1 MFDTPPSVSLSR
13 SSIQEFQAAKKMLRK
28 GVLRLAACAQARR
41 LYVGHG
47 GTGATS
53 TSTPDN
59 PTANDD
65 PTPAETKLAFTSTVY
80 GKDPASAAEL
90 TAAQA
95 ATAED
100 LKRAAAVSA
109 VAGAGAPASQGHDAR
124 AMFDSAMSQQ
134 AEDGKSSD
142 SVKRDVAA
150 DTPDATRVAFRG
162 SAYGKDPEAD
172 AAHSEQEVEDLRSR
186 VGGSSRRSGAAPV
199 HDSRNMFDSDLT
211 QGAGSARGS
220 DSIKRHVATD
230 TPDATRVAFRASAY
244 GKDPQ
249 AAAAHSAQEAAEVE
263 ALRKAAGAGAGA
275 GSTAA
280 AAPVH
285 DSRSMFDSD
294 LTQSAGSTRGSD
306 SIKRDVGA
314 DTPDATRVAFRSSA
328 YGKDPQGA
336 AAHTDDE
343 AVEVAALR
351 KTVGGGAG
359 AGSTTA
365 APVHDSRSMFDSDLA
380 QGAGNSRTSDAIKR
394 DVATDTPEATRL
406 VFGGSDYGK
415 DPNSMTLTA
424 EKKEEI
430 EALAKRAGAGTATAD
445 AAPIHHSRS
454 MFDSDLTQS
463 AGVVRDSTAINREV
477 TTDTPDK
484 TRLAFKASVYGKDTS
499 LARQH
504 ADENIK
510 ADVQMLRERS
520 GKGRSGAG
528 PAVEAA
534 GQRPQAPVHHDRS
547 MFDSDLTQGAGAVRE
562 SAAIKRHV
570 ETDTPDLTRLSFF
583 GSTCKFVH

>member
-1 MFDTPPSVSLSR
+1 
-13 SSIQEFQAAKKMLRK
+13 MLRK
-28 GVLRLAACAQARR
+28 GVLRVAACAQAQR

-47 GTGATS
+47 GKGTAIGARAWLS
-53 TSTPDN
+53 SASTPDS

-65 PTPAETKLAFTSTVY
+65 PTPAETKLAFASTVY

-95 ATAED
+95 AAAKD
-100 LKRAAAVSA
+100 LKRAAAASA

-172 AAHSEQEVEDLRSR
+172 AAHSEQEVEALRSK
-186 VGGSSRRSGAAPV
+186 VGGSSRRSRAAPV

-220 DSIKRHVATD
+220 DSIKRDVATD
-230 TPDATRVAFRASAY
+230 TPDVTRIAFRASAY

-263 ALRKAAGAGAGA
+263 VLRKAAGAGAGA
-275 GSTAA
+275 GSTD

-306 SIKRDVGA
+306 SIKREVAA

-359 AGSTTA
+359 AGSTIA

-380 QGAGNSRTSDAIKR
+380 HGAGNARTSDAIKR

-415 DPNSMTLTA
+415 DPNSITLTA
-424 EKKEEI
+424 EKKEEM

-463 AGVVRDSTAINREV
+463 AGVVRDSTEINREV
-477 TTDTPDK
+477 TTDTPDM

-504 ADENIK
+504 ADENTK

-534 GQRPQAPVHHDRS
+534 VQHPQAPVHHDRS

-570 ETDTPDLTRLSFF
+570 EADTPDLTRLSFF
-583 GSTCKFVH
+583 GSTCKLAH